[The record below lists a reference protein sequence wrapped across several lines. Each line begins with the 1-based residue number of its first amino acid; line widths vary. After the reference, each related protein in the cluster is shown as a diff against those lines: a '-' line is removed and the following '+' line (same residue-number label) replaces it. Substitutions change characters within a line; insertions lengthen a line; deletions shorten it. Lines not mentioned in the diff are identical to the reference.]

1 LVFNDIKN
9 KIAKERLRFFIY
21 EILISFFLIFILMT
35 VNWFLLP
42 LFIDHDSIVFGLTFN
57 IIRTLIIV
65 FTIPTVLLLSRK
77 FNWVQKYESKG
88 KKDIS
93 PFRMQFKLFK
103 VTKKNYKYQIL
114 QGLLLLFLV
123 FIPLN
128 FSIYLLIPNLLS
140 YQTISLTFN
149 LQHSYL
155 LLEEYFL
162 FLIFVIII
170 QTSVSI
176 SEETL
181 FRGFIAKR
189 GAERFNKVSAA
200 LISAYYFG
208 FMEFIFYLDP
218 LIQLFPFWFPFIK
231 FLSSFLIGLILSLT
245 VIRRKWLLP
254 LIFAHTINNI
264 LLMHISWNLL
274 QGNEV
279 LTVMLYLYIPLLA
292 ISLIL
297 LIWKF
302 SMIKESLSIGLNML
316 KVYIKNDKN
325 EREKNSDKYFRI
337 LFDIIFGFLIFL
349 IGMLIVV

>member
-1 LVFNDIKN
+1 
-9 KIAKERLRFFIY
+9 
-21 EILISFFLIFILMT
+21 MT
-35 VNWFLLP
+35 VIWFLLP
-42 LFIDHDSIVFGLTFN
+42 LFISQDSIVFGLIFN
-57 IIRTLIIV
+57 VIRTLIIV
-65 FTIPTVLLLSRK
+65 FTIPLVLLLSSK
-77 FNWVQKYESKG
+77 FNRVQKYESKG
-88 KKDIS
+88 NKDIS
-93 PFRMQFKLFK
+93 PFWMQFKLFK
-103 VTKKNYKYQIL
+103 ITKKNYKYQIL
-114 QGLLLLFLV
+114 HGLLLLFLV

-128 FSIYLLIPNLLS
+128 FLIYLLIPKMAS

-181 FRGFIAKR
+181 FRGFIAIR
-189 GAERFNKVSAA
+189 GAKHYNKVSAA

-208 FMEFIFYLDP
+208 FMEFLFYLDP
-218 LIQLFPFWFPFIK
+218 LSHFFPFWFPFVK

-245 VIRRKWLLP
+245 VIRKKWLLP
-254 LIFAHTINNI
+254 IIFAHAINNI

-274 QGNEV
+274 QGNDF
-279 LTVMLYLYIPLLA
+279 LTVILYLYIPLLA

-302 SMIKESLSIGLNML
+302 AMIKESLLIGINML
-316 KVYIKNDKN
+316 KIYVKNDKKKVKKTAIN
-325 EREKNSDKYFRI
+325 
-337 LFDIIFGFLIFL
+337 IFGFYLKLFL
-349 IGMLIVV
+349 AS

>member
-1 LVFNDIKN
+1 MVVI
-9 KIAKERLRFFIY
+9 
-21 EILISFFLIFILMT
+21 
-35 VNWFLLP
+35 WFLLP
-42 LFIDHDSIVFGLTFN
+42 LFIGQDSIIFGLIFN
-57 IIRTLIIV
+57 IIRMLIIV
-65 FTIPTVLLLSRK
+65 FTIPLVLLLSSK
-77 FNWVQKYESKG
+77 FNGVQKYKSKG
-88 KKDIS
+88 KNDIS

-103 VTKKNYKYQIL
+103 ITKKNYKYQVL

-128 FSIYLLIPNLLS
+128 FSIYLLIPNLVLYHS
-140 YQTISLTFN
+140 ISLTFN

-176 SEETL
+176 LEETL
-181 FRGFIAKR
+181 IRGFIAKR
-189 GAERFNKVSAA
+189 GAEYFNRVSAA

-208 FMEFIFYLDP
+208 FMEFTIFLNP
-218 LIQLFPFWFPFIK
+218 LSHLFPFWFPLIR

-254 LIFAHTINNI
+254 VIFAHAINNI
-264 LLMHISWNLL
+264 LLAHIYWNLL
-274 QGNEV
+274 QGNEF
-279 LTVMLYLYIPLLA
+279 LTIILYFYIPLLA

-316 KVYIKNDKN
+316 KVYIKNDKK
-325 EREKNSDKYFRI
+325 EREENSDKYFRI
-337 LFDIIFGFLIFL
+337 LFDIVIGFLIFL

>member
-1 LVFNDIKN
+1 MV
-9 KIAKERLRFFIY
+9 
-21 EILISFFLIFILMT
+21 
-35 VNWFLLP
+35 VVWFLLP
-42 LFIDHDSIVFGLTFN
+42 LLIGHDSIVFSLIFN

-65 FTIPTVLLLSRK
+65 FTIPLVLLLSNK
-77 FNWVQKYESKG
+77 FNVVQKHELKV

-103 VTKKNYKYQIL
+103 ITKKNYKYQIL
-114 QGLLLLFLV
+114 HGLLLLFLV

-128 FSIYLLIPNLLS
+128 FSIYLLFPNLIL
-140 YQTISLTFN
+140 YQSISLTFN

-155 LLEEYFL
+155 LFEDYSL

-189 GAERFNKVSAA
+189 GAEHFNKVSAA

-208 FMEFIFYLDP
+208 FMEFILYLNP
-218 LIQLFPFWFPFIK
+218 LSPLFPFWFPFIR

-245 VIRRKWLLP
+245 IIRKKWLLP
-254 LIFAHTINNI
+254 LIFAHSINNI
-264 LLMHISWNLL
+264 LLMHIYWYLL
-274 QGNEV
+274 RGNEFLPV
-279 LTVMLYLYIPLLA
+279 ILYLYVPLLV
-292 ISLIL
+292 ISLII
-297 LIWKF
+297 LIWRF
-302 SMIKESLSIGLNML
+302 ALIKESLSIGLNML
-316 KVYIKNDKN
+316 KVYIKNDKK
-325 EREKNSDKYFRI
+325 EREENSDRYFRI
-337 LFDIIFGFLIFL
+337 LFDIVIGFFIFL